1 MNVTQRTLLS
11 CVVSISIFISCEN
24 ESQQIDSTTLSS
36 NTTTSDLLTKSEI
49 DQIIY
54 NKLEKNG
61 KFEWNMVDDHVL
73 ISALILSDSI
83 ASIGYNATS
92 SDYVNYESFNQSARS
107 FDETKAKIKAIF
119 ATTSSNRSLSTST
132 QSQNFLYEDKN
143 FPIIDVK
150 IYNQETLDRV
160 RDVGN
165 IRFIEPVNY
174 TFNESN
180 ITRSNS
186 SLSSG
191 SGCGDVEAQSIH
203 TNDYV
208 TISPNALQ
216 SWNYT
221 YMNIPQAWNYT
232 TGKNVTI
239 GVIDSGV
246 FQEQSMLNDHFSI
259 SNANRNVENY
269 GTYVDSWWPWSTET
283 DGVWDKCGHGTQM
296 AGIATAPRS
305 NKGTPVGVA
314 YDANLITVRAT
325 SNVVLDS
332 YHEQKGVANALRL
345 LADRSD
351 VKIISMSLGHIA
363 SVGRIEDAVKYAHA
377 KGKIIVAAG
386 GTSTTFT
393 TWYGVIFPAWMPETV
408 AVTGVTDATDYE
420 TCDICHDGKEIDF
433 TIVMQRSGNG
443 NRNALTLPQNG
454 YGSRYVS
461 GSSAATATF
470 AGISALVWSKYPNES
485 REQILNRLKKA
496 GEFYPN
502 KNGDYGWGTVD
513 ALKAIQ

>member
-1 MNVTQRTLLS
+1 MTPLQKT
-11 CVVSISIFISCEN
+11 IIFFSVLVIFTISCEN
-24 ESQQIDSTTLSS
+24 ENQEIHSTTLSTG
-36 NTTTSDLLTKSEI
+36 TTTSDFLTKSEI

-54 NKLEKNG
+54 DELEKNG
-61 KFEWNMVDDHVL
+61 KFEWNMVNDHVL

-83 ASIGYNATS
+83 ASIGYNES
-92 SDYVNYESFNQSARS
+92 NSKQVDYESFNRNARS
-107 FDETKAKIKAIF
+107 FDDTKSKIKAIF
-119 ATTSSNRSLSTST
+119 TENSSKRTTTASTPT
-132 QSQNFLYEDKN
+132 QNFLYEDEN
-143 FPIIDVK
+143 FPIIDAK
-150 IYNQETLDRV
+150 IYNQETLDKV
-160 RDVGN
+160 RNVGN

-174 TFNESN
+174 IVNEPIINTSN
-180 ITRSNS
+180 N

-191 SGCGDVEAQSIH
+191 SGCGDVEAQSIYS
-203 TNDYV
+203 NDYT
-208 TISPNALQ
+208 TIYPNALQ

-221 YMNIPQAWNYT
+221 YMNIPQAWNYA
-232 TGKNVTI
+232 TGKNITI
-239 GVIDSGV
+239 GIIDSGV
-246 FQEQSMLNDHFSI
+246 FQEQSMLNQNFSI
-259 SNANRNVENY
+259 SNANRTVKNY
-269 GTYVDSWWPWSTET
+269 GTYVDSWWPWSTST

-314 YDANLITVRAT
+314 YDANLITVRGT
-325 SNVVLDS
+325 SDVVLDS

-345 LADRSD
+345 LADKSE
-351 VKIISMSLGHIA
+351 VKIISMSLGHIM
-363 SVGRIEDAVKYAHA
+363 SIGRIEDAVKYAYS

-386 GTSTTFT
+386 GTSTSYT

-408 AVTGVTDATDYE
+408 AVTGITDATNYE

-470 AGISALVWSKYPNES
+470 AGISALVWSKYPYES

-496 GEFYPN
+496 GDFYPT
-502 KNGDYGWGTVD
+502 KNNEYGWGTVD